1 MNWEVRTMRSVTSY
15 FNSPLFT
22 KNMTRFW
29 PVWAGYGLL
38 WMFLLPMK
46 FFDIASSY
54 SDSQHRAEALADL
67 AAEMCQMLTPGV
79 AFSAVFGLVAA
90 MAVFSY
96 LFSARSAYMMH
107 SLPFDRNTLFF
118 TNYISGLAFLL
129 LPHLAVFAA
138 TLAVEMMYGCAE
150 LGALF
155 SWLWV
160 QSATVLFFYSFAVFC
175 AMFTGNL
182 LALPAFYGILNFL
195 VMVLSSLMNYLLE
208 EFYYGYWSQTSD
220 LVMWLT
226 PFGKLCEACDCYEAY
241 ALPDGSTI
249 HQATVLPG
257 DPAVVLIYAAVGL
270 ALTSAALWVY
280 HRRHVESAG
289 DVVAIPLVRPV
300 FKVGVA
306 LCAGLCF
313 GMFSANI
320 LSFGQEETSLL
331 CFAVFWTVVGAF
343 VADMLLQKSFRVLK
357 YWKSAAALGG
367 VMCVLFAGVKLDW
380 FGYESRV
387 PDPNEVENI
396 LITSMYG
403 GAPYDRA
410 HYGNGLLLT
419 EEAEIK
425 RVTALHQAVIHEK
438 DRQWEGGEDYAD
450 LYLHYTLHS
459 GETVSRRY
467 VGIPLF
473 EAEKDAVG
481 SVSRCFDQIL
491 QDRALVR
498 QFYEFDLVE
507 QEGWRLSE
515 AYLDGLWSQ
524 ELKQNRNDV
533 YLDGST
539 TELYELWQAVQ
550 TDFEEGTIGVRYLT
564 NDSRERLENTCAT
577 DLTFVWHKQTK
588 VDPKPETEYTY
599 TDGVSAQ
606 IEDVSVQV
614 RGGQYITITLTP
626 NATNTLRCLEEL
638 ADVQL
643 GDEIRLNSEVKDNE
657 RNN

>member
-1 MNWEVRTMRSVTSY
+1 MRSVTLC

-29 PVWAGYGLL
+29 PVWAGYGLI

-54 SDSQHRAEALADL
+54 SDSQHRAEALSDMATEVCHVL
-67 AAEMCQMLTPGV
+67 QPGV

-129 LPHLAVFAA
+129 LPHLAVFAVM
-138 TLAVEMMYGCAE
+138 LAVEIMYGCT
-150 LGALF
+150 ALTALL
-155 SWLWV
+155 SWLWA

-195 VMVLSSLMNYLLE
+195 VIVLSTLMNYLLE
-208 EFYYGYWSQTSD
+208 QFYYGYWSQTSD

-226 PFGKLCEACDCYEAY
+226 PFGKLCEACDCYELHP
-241 ALPDGSTI
+241 LPDGSTVY
-249 HQATVLPG
+249 QATDLPG

-270 ALTSAALWVY
+270 ALTAAALWVY

-289 DVVAIPLVRPV
+289 DVVAIPIVRPV

-357 YWKSAAALGG
+357 YWKSAAVLGG
-367 VMCVLFAGVKLDW
+367 VMCVLFAAVKLDW
-380 FGYESRV
+380 LGYENRA

-425 RVTALHQAVIHEK
+425 RMTALHQAVVNEK
-438 DRQWEGGEDYAD
+438 DRQWEGGD

-459 GETVSRRY
+459 GETVSRFY
-467 VGIPLF
+467 HGIPLF

-481 SVSRCFDQIL
+481 SVSRCYDQVL
-491 QDRALVR
+491 QDRELVR

-515 AYLDGLWSQ
+515 AYLDGLWSK
-524 ELKQNRNDV
+524 ELNQNRNEV

-588 VDPKPETEYTY
+588 VDPKPDVEYADTET
-599 TDGVSAQ
+599 
-606 IEDVSVQV
+606 SVKV
-614 RGGQYITITLTP
+614 HGGQYITITLTP
-626 NATNTLRCLEEL
+626 NAANTLRCLEEL

-643 GDEIRLNSEVKDNE
+643 GDEIRLNSEVRDNE